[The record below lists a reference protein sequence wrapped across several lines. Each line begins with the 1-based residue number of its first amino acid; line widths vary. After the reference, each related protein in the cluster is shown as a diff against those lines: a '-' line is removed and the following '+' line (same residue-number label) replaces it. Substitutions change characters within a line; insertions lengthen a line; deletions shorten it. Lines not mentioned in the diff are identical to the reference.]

1 MTNKNT
7 QLPPKVGHILCLA
20 EIIREVDGNHD
31 KGAAALAEAILN
43 HPGSRWVPANKSIQW
58 KHKKIAQMAN
68 IRQQRPKYILQWTH
82 GALIGAFLMANSKTG
97 TSLSANGNHVS

>member
-1 MTNKNT
+1 MAERLRLLGTLDKPRQVRTSNPMTNKNT

-43 HPGSRWVPANKSIQW
+43 HPGSRWVPANKSIQ
-58 KHKKIAQMAN
+58 
-68 IRQQRPKYILQWTH
+68 
-82 GALIGAFLMANSKTG
+82 
-97 TSLSANGNHVS
+97 